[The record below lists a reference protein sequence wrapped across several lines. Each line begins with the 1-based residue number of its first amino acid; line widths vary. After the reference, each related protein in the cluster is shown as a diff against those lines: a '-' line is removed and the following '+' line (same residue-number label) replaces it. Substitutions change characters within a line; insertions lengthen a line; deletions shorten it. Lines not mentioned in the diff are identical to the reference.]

1 MYQNC
6 CKKCRSISLHTEV
19 KGNNTGLYCDDCG
32 AWVKWIGKDE
42 LRAFEHSKKNQ
53 VLAQMRDSTPEEN
66 QAISEYIKGISV
78 PTGIN
83 IFGEKSIVKRLEE
96 FVEFLEKTIDIEH
109 DKLTLSTED
118 AIRKNSY
125 CLALERDKSAIQNIL
140 NGHDFNYV
148 EE

>member
-1 MYQNC
+1 MNFLYQNC
-6 CKKCRSISLHTEV
+6 CKKCGSVSLHTEI

-32 AWVKWIGKDE
+32 AWVKWLGKEE

-53 VLAQMRDSTPEEN
+53 ILVQMRDTAPD
-66 QAISEYIKGISV
+66 
-78 PTGIN
+78 
-83 IFGEKSIVKRLEE
+83 KSIIQRLNE
-96 FVEFLEKTIDIEH
+96 FVESLDRKINSEYEK
-109 DKLTLSTED
+109 LPLSTED

-125 CLALERDKSAIQNIL
+125 CLALEQDKRAIQNIL

>member
-1 MYQNC
+1 MNFLYQNC
-6 CKKCRSISLHTEV
+6 CKKCGSISLHTEV

-32 AWVKWIGKDE
+32 AWVKWLGKDE

-53 VLAQMRDSTPEEN
+53 ILVQMRDTAPD
-66 QAISEYIKGISV
+66 
-78 PTGIN
+78 
-83 IFGEKSIVKRLEE
+83 KSIIQRLNE
-96 FVEFLEKTIDIEH
+96 FVEFLDRKINSEYEK
-109 DKLTLSTED
+109 LPLSTED

-125 CLALERDKSAIQNIL
+125 CLALERDKRAIQNIL